1 MLFNSPIFLF
11 AYLPFILVVYFV
23 LPVKVR
29 NLFLLIASL
38 IFYWWGEPIFIRVII
53 LMIVVNYLFAI
64 LISIFSK
71 SRQLSQLLLFAG
83 SGANLIFLFV
93 YKYNNFFLE
102 NLFLIFPKINF
113 NLQEV
118 ILPLAISFFTF
129 HAISYLVD
137 VYRKKIL
144 PQKNLLQLS
153 LYFLFFPHLLAGP
166 IVRYADIANQLIKRR
181 ITSES
186 FAYGIRRFIT
196 GLAKKVLIADTLAF
210 PIDEIFSTPPIHLM
224 PTSAWLGIMGYTLQ
238 IYFDFSGY
246 SDMAIGLAS
255 MFGFKFPENFNYPY
269 ASRSVTEFWK
279 RWHIT
284 LSNWFR
290 DYVYIPLGGN
300 RVARFRTY
308 INLWIV
314 FLLVGL
320 WHGAGWNFIFWGI
333 YQGFFLVIER
343 IELVKKTFNRILLP
357 KIFSHLYLILVV
369 MIGWVFFR
377 SKDFNYAVSFIRQLS
392 QVFENKAYQN
402 AYHSLA
408 YFARRDVLLALIIGS
423 ILSFP
428 ITRIP
433 SEKLIKNSIVQII
446 SLSFLFFIFFLSL
459 ITVSVQTYNPFIYF
473 RF

>member
-11 AYLPFILVVYFV
+11 AYLPFILFGYFV

-29 NLFLLIASL
+29 NLFLLIASI

-53 LMIVVNYLFAI
+53 LMIVVNYLFAL

-83 SGANLIFLFV
+83 CGANLIFLFV

-102 NLFLIFPKINF
+102 NLFYIFPKIRF
-113 NLQEV
+113 NLSEA

-144 PQKNLLQLS
+144 PQKSLLQLS

-166 IVRYADIANQLIKRR
+166 IVRYADISDQLIKRR
-181 ITSES
+181 ITTES
-186 FAYGIRRFIT
+186 FVYGIRRFIT
-196 GLAKKVLIADTLAF
+196 GLSKKVLIADTLAF
-210 PIDEIFSTPPIHLM
+210 PIDEIFSTPPSHLM
-224 PTSAWLGIMGYTLQ
+224 PTSAWLGILGYTLQ

-269 ASRSVTEFWK
+269 ASKSVTEFWK

-308 INLWIV
+308 INLWVV

-333 YQGFFLVIER
+333 YQGFFLVLER
-343 IELVKKTFNRILLP
+343 IELEKKTFDRIFLP
-357 KIFSHLYLILVV
+357 RIFSHLYLILVT

-377 SKDFNYAVSFIRQLS
+377 SKDFSYAISFIRQLS
-392 QVFENKAYQN
+392 QVFESKAYQN
-402 AYHSLA
+402 AYHPLA

-428 ITRIP
+428 IIKTP
-433 SEKLIKNSIVQII
+433 SEKLIKNSFTQII
-446 SLSFLFFIFFLSL
+446 ALLFLFFIFLLSL
-459 ITVSVQTYNPFIYF
+459 VAVSVQTYNPFIYF